1 MALARRSELGELGKV
16 GRLSY
21 VPQTKY
27 KKNNSKESG
36 TRIQEAA
43 EELNTGH
50 SRKASGGSNQ

>member
-1 MALARRSELGELGKV
+1 MALARRSELGKV

-27 KKNNSKESG
+27 KKNNSKKSG